1 MSNSINKF
9 KNFETKVRR
18 HCADH
23 LSTPSLFRLLSRRE
37 ANQARAIAYEAARA
51 VVG

>member
-1 MSNSINKF
+1 MSNSINKL

-18 HCADH
+18 QCADH

>member
-1 MSNSINKF
+1 MTKL
-9 KNFETKVRR
+9 KYFESKIRR
-18 HCADH
+18 PTADH
-23 LSTPSLFRLLSRRE
+23 LYTPSLFRLLSRRE